1 MTLTATN
8 DCGSNTETQQIS
20 VACTPPQVSIS
31 ANGSTQICPGEM
43 VILQI
48 NGGNFATFQWY
59 RNGAEI
65 AGANGSSFV
74 AVDAGVYKIFVT
86 DALDCGNFSNE
97 MTVEISQFPA
107 AVITSSSPYG
117 SVCVSASTWLRGVGG
132 DDYQWITPSGLLIGG
147 QEIQIPVANFVSGG
161 IYFLTVTNGAGCAE
175 TASFTLSVLPTPQVF
190 ILGLATNYTDQD
202 LAVTLVGNPLGG
214 IFSGA
219 GVFAGQFVPAAA
231 GIGQHTISYQ
241 FTDANGCTGMD
252 SVVVVVSPFVSTTT
266 LPEGILSMQV
276 LPNPNT
282 GEFWLR
288 LNLVKSNTLKINLLN
303 SIWQILE
310 CRTAALLAGENQ
322 VFFDKSGLPN
332 GLYFLE
338 INDAGRRSVLR
349 VILLR

>member
-117 SVCVSASTWLRGVGG
+117 SVCVGASTWLRGVGG

-214 IFSGA
+214 IFPGRVFCGAICSGGCGHWA
-219 GVFAGQFVPAAA
+219 THDFIPIYGCERLHGHGFGGGGGVAICFNDDAA
-231 GIGQHTISYQ
+231 GRHPFNAGFAQSQH
-241 FTDANGCTGMD
+241 GR
-252 SVVVVVSPFVSTTT
+252 
-266 LPEGILSMQV
+266 ILAAV
-276 LPNPNT
+276 
-282 GEFWLR
+282 EFSEKQYL
-288 LNLVKSNTLKINLLN
+288 
-303 SIWQILE
+303 
-310 CRTAALLAGENQ
+310 ENQ
-322 VFFDKSGLPN
+322 FIELHLANFGVPDGGTFSG
-332 GLYFLE
+332 
-338 INDAGRRSVLR
+338 
-349 VILLR
+349 

>member
-107 AVITSSSPYG
+107 AVITSSSPDG
-117 SVCVSASTWLRGVGG
+117 SVCVGASTWLRGVGG

-161 IYFLTVTNGAGCAE
+161 IYFLTVPNGAGCAE

-214 IFSGA
+214 IFPGR
-219 GVFAGQFVPAAA
+219 VFLRGNLFRRLRALGNTRF
-231 GIGQHTISYQ
+231 HT
-241 FTDANGCTGMD
+241 N
-252 SVVVVVSPFVSTTT
+252 
-266 LPEGILSMQV
+266 
-276 LPNPNT
+276 
-282 GEFWLR
+282 LR
-288 LNLVKSNTLKINLLN
+288 M
-303 SIWQILE
+303 
-310 CRTAALLAGENQ
+310 RTAARAWIRWWWWCRHLFQ
-322 VFFDKSGLPN
+322 
-332 GLYFLE
+332 
-338 INDAGRRSVLR
+338 RRRCRKASFQCR
-349 VILLR
+349 FCPIPTRANFGCG